1 MPVKK
6 ADEVPVEWGKLLENQ
21 LERWRGGGQHGRGI
35 AEYITNSD
43 DSYRRQGKYK
53 GQVIK
58 VEIHSK
64 RGRHT
69 DKLIVKDFA
78 EGMNFPDL
86 EKKFFRYFESVSG
99 REEGKNVTGRFGTG
113 GKAYAI
119 MNFSQCWISSVKNGK
134 ECKAWFKWDSDRK
147 RIIKGYDNGGDKN
160 LKTTKENGT
169 VIELLDSFKVNL
181 ELVDLI
187 GSLEKLARIRHVLK
201 NQLVEV
207 RLCKKKEMSISL

>member
-43 DSYRRQGKYK
+43 DDRRQGKYK

-86 EKKFFRYFESVSG
+86 EKKFLLFRKCQWKGRRKKRYWSIWNRWESLCNY
-99 REEGKNVTGRFGTG
+99 EFFT
-113 GKAYAI
+113 
-119 MNFSQCWISSVKNGK
+119 ML
-134 ECKAWFKWDSDRK
+134 
-147 RIIKGYDNGGDKN
+147 DK
-160 LKTTKENGT
+160 
-169 VIELLDSFKVNL
+169 
-181 ELVDLI
+181 
-187 GSLEKLARIRHVLK
+187 
-201 NQLVEV
+201 
-207 RLCKKKEMSISL
+207 LCKKR